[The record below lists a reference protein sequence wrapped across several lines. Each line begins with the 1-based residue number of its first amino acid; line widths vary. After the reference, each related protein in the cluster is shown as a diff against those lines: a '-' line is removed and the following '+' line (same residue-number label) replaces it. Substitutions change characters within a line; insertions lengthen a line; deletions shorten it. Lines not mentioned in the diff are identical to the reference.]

1 MSVMIVGADHLGS
14 IEKNLQ
20 HYGIA
25 DVKHVSGRN
34 VADRKRFCIP
44 QSISLV
50 VVFIDYVNHI
60 TARNVKE
67 RAKAQGVPMLFA
79 QRSWC
84 SLEEQLVKHGIG
96 RQAACL

>member
-1 MSVMIVGADHLGS
+1 
-14 IEKNLQ
+14 
-20 HYGIA
+20 
-25 DVKHVSGRN
+25 
-34 VADRKRFCIP
+34 
-44 QSISLV
+44 LV